1 MSGIARRWFLLL
13 VVFLAACV
21 RGRATPVPQETPSSL
36 PSPTP
41 TRETLPSPTPGTP
54 EATRTPLAPAAL
66 TQTAAVP
73 TPTPTETPIPTPAI
87 LATPRMGGRRIDRTW
102 NILFL
107 GSDRTSTDQRHWRT
121 DAIMLIMIDK
131 DTGEVA
137 IVSIPRDLYLKIPG
151 YMEERINVADNVG
164 ERGKSTKA
172 KSGPDLMRL
181 IFREYFGVRVDNY
194 IRLDIPGLLRIFEI
208 LEPVEVD
215 IACEQTLY
223 YLGKTYYFQPG
234 RQSLNAEELFIY
246 MTKRGGK
253 DDMDRIRRQQ
263 RGLLA
268 LRRRAKELNLLP
280 KLPALYRALSESVQT
295 DLGLL
300 DLLWLGRF
308 AMDLP
313 LDRVYGF
320 ALNYKYLQPYTTE
333 SGEKVLIP
341 RNWEAIRQAIET
353 VFDQTE
359 PVFKVTEC
367 K

>member
-1 MSGIARRWFLLL
+1 
-13 VVFLAACV
+13 
-21 RGRATPVPQETPSSL
+21 
-36 PSPTP
+36 
-41 TRETLPSPTPGTP
+41 
-54 EATRTPLAPAAL
+54 
-66 TQTAAVP
+66 
-73 TPTPTETPIPTPAI
+73 
-87 LATPRMGGRRIDRTW
+87 
-102 NILFL
+102 
-107 GSDRTSTDQRHWRT
+107 
-121 DAIMLIMIDK
+121 MLIMIDK

-151 YMEERINVADNVG
+151 YMEERINIADNVG
-164 ERGKSTKA
+164 ERGKSSRA

-194 IRLDIPGLLRIFEI
+194 IRLDIPGLLKIFEI

-223 YLGKTYYFQPG
+223 YLGKTYHFQPG

-300 DLLWLGRF
+300 DLLWLARF

-313 LDRVYGF
+313 MDHVYGF
-320 ALNYKYLQPYTTE
+320 ALNYRYLQPYTTE
-333 SGEKVLIP
+333 KGEKVLLP
-341 RNWEAIRQAIET
+341 RDWEAIRTAIET
-353 VFDQTE
+353 VFDQKN
-359 PVFKVTEC
+359 PVFQATEC